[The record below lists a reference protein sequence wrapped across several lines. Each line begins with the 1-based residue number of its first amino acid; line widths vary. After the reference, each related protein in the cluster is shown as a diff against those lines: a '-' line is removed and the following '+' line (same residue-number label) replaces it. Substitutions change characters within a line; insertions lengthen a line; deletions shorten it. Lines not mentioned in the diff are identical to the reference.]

1 MPSRSSPMSSGRAT
15 DAAAQLSSVQRSA
28 GCVRIIFLC
37 RKRIAGCAVMGVSEG
52 EFICILGIGHGPRE
66 CGMGNG
72 SVWAV
77 YGVMVELIV
86 ELGLSI

>member
-52 EFICILGIGHGPRE
+52 EFICILGFVVTGRE
-66 CGMGNG
+66 SAG
-72 SVWAV
+72 W
-77 YGVMVELIV
+77 VMVAY
-86 ELGLSI
+86 GLFTA